1 MEHRK
6 PDILIVDSLAENR
19 EAFVRLLADLDIT
32 LHLAANISDA
42 LNYLAA
48 NNISAVLISS
58 DLSDNEGFQLVNKV
72 LGSDETRHIPIILLL
87 PHLSDE
93 KRKLHEPLFAGID
106 FLYKPVSEQIL
117 REKIIQLMQLHENR
131 EMLKHR
137 HDETEKLFKAAGEGV
152 LAVNSNGVVVLANAA
167 AGRML
172 GTTVTHLLG
181 LYLETILEEAHH
193 PLISAWHA
201 HPIYQ
206 ACREG
211 SVLHVKKSRFWR
223 TDGLAFSASF
233 AAVPVSKMGDMDIV
247 FAFKELDHRNDHTK
261 LAELSKRDHLT
272 TLPNRIRTE
281 EVIEEVILKA
291 KQDHHEMALLLV
303 NLDHFRYINEG
314 LGHELG
320 DKLLMEVARRLQVLV
335 RGEDFVGR
343 LGSDEFPI
351 VLDKLENAENA
362 GVVAKKIIAEIAQ
375 PFLLEGHEVSLGAS
389 IGIAIFPSCGNS
401 AKELLK
407 NAALAL
413 KRAKVIGRNVYQF
426 FSVEMNTHAVQW
438 LRMEQDFRRAM
449 VAGQI
454 AIDYEPIIDVVSGV
468 RIALVPKLIWQHPQ
482 QGLIPEKAVVS
493 TAEEIDML
501 SILGDWV
508 KQSSLHYLS
517 DYQPLQAGEQPL
529 VLFLELYNTQ
539 LAQDDFIP
547 AFLAHLRQEGLVCER
562 IVIVLAEKTFAS
574 RSFNCEAKVK
584 LLRDAGFKIAI
595 KEFGAGYGSLSLFN
609 RIAFEFIEIAE
620 IFTRDEQGSDS
631 NQSVLKSI
639 IDLSHRLG
647 VKVVMKA
654 DENTD
659 SSYLRTLQCD
669 YIQQSRRQ

>member
-1 MEHRK
+1 MEYRK

-19 EAFVRLLADLDIT
+19 EVFSRLLADLDIA
-32 LHLAANISDA
+32 LYLAANISDS
-42 LNYLAA
+42 LSYLAA
-48 NNISAVLISS
+48 NNVSAVLISS
-58 DLSDNEGFQLVNKV
+58 DLSDNEGFQLINKI
-72 LGSDETRHIPIILLL
+72 LGGDETRHIPIILFL

-106 FLYKPVSEQIL
+106 FLYKPVSEQVL

-131 EMLKHR
+131 EMLKYR
-137 HDETEKLFKAAGEGV
+137 HDESEKLFKAAGEGV
-152 LAVNSNGVVVLANAA
+152 LAINSNGVVVLANAA

-172 GTTVTHLLG
+172 GTTVTRLLG

-193 PLISAWHA
+193 PLTSSWHM

-223 TDGLAFSASF
+223 ADGSAFSASF

-247 FAFKELDHRNDHTK
+247 FAFKELDHRNDHSK

-272 TLPNRIRTE
+272 ALPNRVRTE

-291 KQDHHEMALLLV
+291 KQDHHEMAVLLV

-362 GVVAKKIIAEIAQ
+362 GIVAKKIIAEIAR

-401 AKELLK
+401 ANELLK

-426 FSVEMNTHAVQW
+426 FSVEMNTHAIQW
-438 LRMEQDFRRAM
+438 LRMEQDFRRAL

-454 AIDYEPIIDVVSGV
+454 AIDYESIVDVASGAC
-468 RIALVPKLIWQHPQ
+468 IALAPKLIWQHPQ
-482 QGLIPEKAVVS
+482 QGLISEKAIVS
-493 TAEEIDML
+493 TAEEVDML

-508 KQSSLHYLS
+508 KQNVFHSLSNDQLLWTS
-517 DYQPLQAGEQPL
+517 EQPR
-529 VLFLELYNTQ
+529 VLFFELYGAQ

-547 AFLAHLRQEGLVCER
+547 AFLTHLNQQGFTCEH
-562 IVIVLAEKTFAS
+562 IVIVLAEKTFSS
-574 RSFNCEAKVK
+574 RSFNCEEKVK
-584 LLRDAGFKIAI
+584 LLREAGFKIAI

-620 IFTRDEQGSDS
+620 IFTRDEQGNDS
-631 NQSVLKSI
+631 NKFVLKSI
-639 IDLSHRLG
+639 IDLSHCLG
-647 VKVVMKA
+647 VKVIMKA
-654 DENTD
+654 NENTD
-659 SSYLRTLQCD
+659 SAYLRTLQCD
-669 YIQQSRRQ
+669 YVQQSRP